1 MAIAYKP
8 FRAMNVN
15 TSKEKNFYTQGQR
28 FAARIL
34 FILWLLASISPDST
48 LATPKHQPATTSP
61 GYPSL
66 ASAFPTPLPGARCP
80 QAAPSSFWGSGVA
93 SSLSIDAA
101 LQRQRPSS
109 LRARTIGKL
118 AGRFWGP
125 RPQEAL
131 RTLAGPVAEGVTE
144 GSSPATPADTA
155 RQALKA
161 HYQEHFSEVPSFFPE
176 DPRTPMDKIQ
186 CHLMLLEQVKVEEAL
201 PEGKENQLLA
211 IHERIEWQ
219 KRPIAL
225 QDLFK
230 KRSIK
235 PDGPIEDISKVLLI
249 GEVGT
254 GKTTLSHKIAHDWAR
269 GAWGQDFTSV
279 YLLPIRN
286 LQRNQYNGATPQT
299 APTLDTAIVQECFPA
314 NFWKD
319 EEDFRRLRD
328 QVQEELKQPTT
339 LVILDG
345 LDERAGAQ
353 EEILSEAGRGVH
365 KLLLLSRPY
374 GIDTE
379 RQMIEL
385 EIEHL
390 GFNDAQIDAY
400 VQRYFQK
407 RGKPTRS
414 AELLRFIKAH
424 PAPAAVAHVPANL
437 EWLCA
442 LWYRDPEGVCEATMQ
457 GSLSGFYCKLTEYMW
472 DRYKVHPSTGGA
484 TQKELFKQLG
494 AIALDSLAQSTVQL
508 SCEQVRDI
516 LAGNAISEAMLRAS
530 GFLQAAGVG
539 QYQFPHLTFQEY
551 FAGCILAGKF
561 LSRYEDEREEASE
574 FLSEHKYA
582 PQYGRTLSFIAG
594 EVSREKGVKGTK
606 WLLSLLGEGDQERVR
621 LQHLLLQL
629 RVIHEWL
636 CIASDQEAERGMAEL
651 EREFGVLASLE
662 EWFGKGLEQVR
673 IAGYDPASPGGRLL
687 GLLTDPLQVFRSVL
701 RQAPGLLDLL
711 QKAAKDRDWEVRKV
725 AVEYLGQAISAV
737 PHKSGAIL
745 ATLREAA
752 KDDEDIY
759 VRRAAVEP
767 LGVAISAVPHESDT
781 ILEILR
787 EAAKDDAPLP
797 IVCQAAVA
805 ALGVAISAVPHE
817 SGAILA
823 TLREAAKDGNWK
835 VRQAAVA
842 ALGQA
847 ISAVPHESGAILAI
861 LREAAKNDYWPVRQA
876 AVEVL
881 GGAIAAVP
889 HESDT
894 ILEILREA
902 AKDKKVGGYS
912 VRAAAVEAL
921 GQAISAVPHESG
933 AILATLREAAKDE
946 SKDWRGHYPV
956 REAANKFLDSS
967 MDGLAASASN
977 RPALQG
983 NPQRFTGLLKSEANQ
998 IEQTLHTYKL
1008 DKTVWERYY
1017 GAVGEEPT
1025 LPADIEA
1032 MMNSACPFWPGNKLK
1047 DTHLLVLIPSH
1058 VAGKPLTLDYLSELI
1073 KQPQGEGYGTK
1084 YVGYWDEAREAIGS
1098 QSPDSSYWVLMTR
1111 GVLPGS
1117 RDKIYQDQR
1126 ALVADHA
1133 SHTGLAYEVPGALEA
1148 AVVVLL
1154 HHVRSGERL
1163 YLYSDPGCTYTR
1175 CRENVVEDFQ
1185 MVVGGFSSE
1194 GLDVDA
1200 HTSYDTDIHGIAGLR
1215 KF

>member
-1 MAIAYKP
+1 
-8 FRAMNVN
+8 MNVN

-673 IAGYDPASPGGRLL
+673 IAGHDPASPGGRLL

-752 KDDEDIY
+752 KD
-759 VRRAAVEP
+759 
-767 LGVAISAVPHESDT
+767 
-781 ILEILR
+781 
-787 EAAKDDAPLP
+787 
-797 IVCQAAVA
+797 
-805 ALGVAISAVPHE
+805 
-817 SGAILA
+817 
-823 TLREAAKDGNWK
+823 
-835 VRQAAVA
+835 
-842 ALGQA
+842 
-847 ISAVPHESGAILAI
+847 
-861 LREAAKNDYWPVRQA
+861 
-876 AVEVL
+876 
-881 GGAIAAVP
+881 
-889 HESDT
+889 
-894 ILEILREA
+894 
-902 AKDKKVGGYS
+902 
-912 VRAAAVEAL
+912 
-921 GQAISAVPHESG
+921 
-933 AILATLREAAKDE
+933 E

-1008 DKTVWERYY
+1008 GKTVWERYY

-1163 YLYSDPGCTYTR
+1163 YLYSDRGCTHTR

-1200 HTSYDTDIHGIAGLR
+1200 HTSYGTDIHGIAGLR

>member
-1 MAIAYKP
+1 
-8 FRAMNVN
+8 MNVN

-472 DRYKVHPSTGGA
+472 DRYKVYPSTGGA

-787 EAAKDDAPLP
+787 EAAKDDANLP
-797 IVCQAAVA
+797 I
-805 ALGVAISAVPHE
+805 
-817 SGAILA
+817 
-823 TLREAAKDGNWK
+823 

-842 ALGQA
+842 ALG
-847 ISAVPHESGAILAI
+847 V
-861 LREAAKNDYWPVRQA
+861 
-876 AVEVL
+876 
-881 GGAIAAVP
+881 
-889 HESDT
+889 
-894 ILEILREA
+894 
-902 AKDKKVGGYS
+902 
-912 VRAAAVEAL
+912 
-921 GQAISAVPHESG
+921 AISAVPHESG

-1008 DKTVWERYY
+1008 GKTVWERYY

-1163 YLYSDPGCTYTR
+1163 YLYSDRGCTHTR

-1200 HTSYDTDIHGIAGLR
+1200 HTSYGTDIHGIAGLR

>member
-1 MAIAYKP
+1 
-8 FRAMNVN
+8 MNVN

-561 LSRYEDEREEASE
+561 LSRYEDERKEASE

-673 IAGYDPASPGGRLL
+673 IAGHDPASPGGRLL

-752 KDDEDIY
+752 KDDEYIY

-787 EAAKDDAPLP
+787 EAAKDDANLP
-797 IVCQAAVA
+797 I
-805 ALGVAISAVPHE
+805 
-817 SGAILA
+817 
-823 TLREAAKDGNWK
+823 

-842 ALGQA
+842 ALG
-847 ISAVPHESGAILAI
+847 V
-861 LREAAKNDYWPVRQA
+861 
-876 AVEVL
+876 
-881 GGAIAAVP
+881 
-889 HESDT
+889 
-894 ILEILREA
+894 
-902 AKDKKVGGYS
+902 
-912 VRAAAVEAL
+912 
-921 GQAISAVPHESG
+921 AISAVPHESG

-1008 DKTVWERYY
+1008 GKTVWERYY

-1163 YLYSDPGCTYTR
+1163 YLYSDRGCTHTR

-1200 HTSYDTDIHGIAGLR
+1200 HTSYGTDIHGIAGLR